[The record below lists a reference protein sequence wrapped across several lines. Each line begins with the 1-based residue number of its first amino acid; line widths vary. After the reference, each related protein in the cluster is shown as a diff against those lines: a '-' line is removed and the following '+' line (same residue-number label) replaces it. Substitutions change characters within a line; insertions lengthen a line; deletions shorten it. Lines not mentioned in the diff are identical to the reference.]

1 MKRKQF
7 AFLVTGIVCVMLA
20 PLTTLAQQPSK
31 IARVGWMSIAT
42 PAAPALNYDVF
53 RQAMRDLGYVEGK
66 NLVLEPRY
74 TGGKNE
80 LLPELIA
87 DLERVGVDVIV
98 AGPFGVLRV
107 AKQTTR
113 IPIVMTPSADPVVAG
128 IIQSLAQP
136 GRKRYRHY
144 GDGSAANSKTA
155 GNAESDCA
163 DAKPGRDLMATRHVE

>member
-1 MKRKQF
+1 MKHKRF
-7 AFLVTGIVCVMLA
+7 AFLVTSIVCVMLA
-20 PLTTLAQQPSK
+20 SLTAVAQQQPK

-87 DLERVGVDVIV
+87 DLERLGVDVIV
-98 AGPFGVLRV
+98 AGPFGALRV
-107 AKQTTR
+107 AKQATTR
-113 IPIVMTPSADPVVAG
+113 TPIVM
-128 IIQSLAQP
+128 
-136 GRKRYRHY
+136 
-144 GDGSAANSKTA
+144 
-155 GNAESDCA
+155 
-163 DAKPGRDLMATRHVE
+163 